1 MHDGIINASATQCPR
16 AKCFFLIWLW
26 QREIYRLD
34 LIWRLFWNSEVW
46 TFWVLE
52 PVFMNCLLCTIYWN
66 QIFFQNFAIFSFDS
80 EPLRPQKIKK
90 NAFTEWFSWHILYFF
105 PCILPNYVPHE
116 SPKEFWKNGHF
127 KNMRPEVSKLTS
139 ANYPLK

>member
-26 QREIYRLD
+26 QKEIDKLD

-66 QIFFQNFAIFSFDS
+66 QFFFQNFAIFSFDS
-80 EPLRPQKIKK
+80 EPLSLKK
-90 NAFTEWFSWHILYFF
+90 SKKMHSLSDFPGIYSIFF
-105 PCILPNYVPHE
+105 PAFCPIMFLMKPPKNFEKIAILKIWELV
-116 SPKEFWKNGHF
+116 SFWGVKTHF
-127 KNMRPEVSKLTS
+127 S
-139 ANYPLK
+139 